1 MALKKFEDAYFNPNT
16 GKIEYKDR
24 VEEFKTG
31 WDTAKTISE
40 FIASLGFVTILV
52 ILFMSIIGATGWP
65 FFGWSCLCEFIIILT
80 AGVIENAQ
88 TEAVK
93 RFVDPQL
100 AQNITCKKV
109 AEILKQK
116 FDFENPLVS
125 ALIKVAPQL
134 SVTEAKAVIEAVKKE
149 FKS

>member
-16 GKIEYKDR
+16 GKIEHKDR

-40 FIASLGFVTILV
+40 FISSLGFVTIVV
-52 ILFMSIIGATGWP
+52 ILFTSIIGLTRWP
-65 FFGWSCLCEFIIILT
+65 LLGWSCLCEFIIILV

-100 AQNITCKKV
+100 AQSIACQKV

-125 ALIKVAPQL
+125 ALIKIAPQL
-134 SVTEAKAVIEAVKKE
+134 SVAEAKSVIETVKKE
-149 FKS
+149 FKQ